1 MGLLSNCGARAS
13 CCSGF
18 SCCRAW
24 ALGTWTSVVAARGLS
39 SCDLLA
45 LGSADSVIAMHSL
58 SCSEACG
65 NLPRPRIKPMSSAL
79 AGRFSSTAPPGKS
92 TLGFLY
98 LHIWLFIYLEEVTE
112 PCALGG
118 RSVEGLQPRHRPVP
132 WVPLHPSS
140 LAHQGG

>member
-1 MGLLSNCGARAS
+1 
-13 CCSGF
+13 
-18 SCCRAW
+18 
-24 ALGTWTSVVAARGLS
+24 
-39 SCDLLA
+39 
-45 LGSADSVIAMHSL
+45 
-58 SCSEACG
+58 
-65 NLPRPRIKPMSSAL
+65 MSSAL

-112 PCALGG
+112 PSALGG
-118 RSVEGLQPRHRPVP
+118 RSVECFQPRHRPVP